1 MPPQRAQELLTATSI
16 LLGLRFSS
24 DIADQ
29 LIREATRMKESTVYQ
44 AILAEGEAK
53 GRAEGEVLG
62 EIAEAR
68 RTILRLGE
76 KRFGLPDAAI
86 RKRVRE
92 TKDLTKLH
100 ALEDRLLEAES
111 WDELFATG
119 EPNSEPSSEE

>member
-1 MPPQRAQELLTATSI
+1 MPSERAQELLTATSI

-29 LIREATRMKESTVYQ
+29 LIREATKMKESTVYQ
-44 AILAEGEAK
+44 AIFAEGEAK
-53 GRAEGEVLG
+53 GRAEGEAVGEILG

-100 ALEDRLLEAES
+100 AL
-111 WDELFATG
+111 
-119 EPNSEPSSEE
+119 